1 MVSYNSVLDIT
12 FDDGEVTEPVQ
23 LNDVKNFC
31 KIDISTDDDLILA
44 LMTTGRQMCEAFTGV
59 SFIPRDITA
68 FINNENGGM
77 YFPYAP
83 VNEIYS
89 VKNSEGDTLVLDQE
103 YTIKGDKFLRL
114 LTPKETDIELSY
126 AAGYDVL
133 PEVLKTGLLNA
144 IYYLYDN
151 RSVGTEDIGPI
162 AKMILKPYQR
172 V

>member
-12 FDDGEVTEPVQ
+12 FDDGEVVEPVQ
-23 LNDVKNFC
+23 LNEVKNFC

-44 LMTTGRQMCEAFTGV
+44 FMTTGRQMCEAFTGV
-59 SFIPRDITA
+59 SFIERDITA
-68 FINNENGGM
+68 YICNENGGM

-89 VKNSEGDTLVLDQE
+89 VKNSEGDTLVLDQQ
-103 YTIKGDKFLRL
+103 YTIKGDKFIRL
-114 LTPKETDIELSY
+114 INPKETDIEISY
-126 AAGYDVL
+126 AAGYAEL

-151 RSVGTEDIGPI
+151 RSIGTDDIGPI